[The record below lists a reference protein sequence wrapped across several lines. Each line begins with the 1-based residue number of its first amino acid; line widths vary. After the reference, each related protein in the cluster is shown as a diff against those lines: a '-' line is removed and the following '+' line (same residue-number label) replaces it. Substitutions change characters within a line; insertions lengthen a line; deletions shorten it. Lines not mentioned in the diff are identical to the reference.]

1 MNQIPTAP
9 PQRTSLMPVIVGFV
23 LAASFLFLLGWLSN
37 RSRNA
42 APPVMPQ
49 VVLLSP
55 ARDTTAADSLTLTFS
70 TSIPIELQ
78 QTGWGA
84 GRYHLHTMVNTVELM
99 PAAVD
104 IKPIGENRYTW
115 TVPLR
120 DSVSTIYMLWALPNH
135 SRLAEGSSDTVTVRS
150 TVTGP
155 LPSATPHV
163 TDHSNH

>member
-1 MNQIPTAP
+1 MNQIPTTP
-9 PQRTSLMPVIVGFV
+9 PRRTLMPVIIGFAF
-23 LAASFLFLLGWLSN
+23 AALLLFALGWLS
-37 RSRNA
+37 RRARNA
-42 APPVMPQ
+42 ATAVSPS
-49 VVLLSP
+49 VVLIAP
-55 ARDTTAADSLTLTFS
+55 ARDTTAGDSLSLTFS

-120 DSVSTIYMLWALPNH
+120 DSVSTVYMLWALPNH
-135 SRLAEGSSDTVTVRS
+135 SRVPEGASDTIVVRS
-150 TVTGP
+150 SVTTP
-155 LPSATPHV
+155 LQSHTPAV